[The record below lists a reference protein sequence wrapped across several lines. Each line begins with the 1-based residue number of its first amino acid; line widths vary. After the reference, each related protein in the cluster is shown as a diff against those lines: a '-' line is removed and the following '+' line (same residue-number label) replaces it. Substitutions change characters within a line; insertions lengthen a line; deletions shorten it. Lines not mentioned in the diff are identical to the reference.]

1 MLSKADIFIF
11 IGITISFVLA
21 VYLWFT
27 GHREQGMFAAMWVPA
42 LLCFG
47 IYFKLLCQND
57 RK

>member
-27 GHREQGMFAAMWVPA
+27 GFHEQGMFAAMWVPA

-47 IYFKLLCQND
+47 IYFKLLCRND
-57 RK
+57 RE

>member
-11 IGITISFVLA
+11 IGITISFALA

-42 LLCFG
+42 LLSFG
-47 IYFKLLCQND
+47 IYFKLLGQN
-57 RK
+57 RKE

>member
-21 VYLWFT
+21 VYLWFS
-27 GHREQGMFAAMWVPA
+27 GSHEQGMFAAMWVPA

-47 IYFKLLCQND
+47 IYFKLLSQD
-57 RK
+57 SKR